1 MQGIDVGVLLYPRE
15 VWSGSL
21 RRAGAGPSRPGHRLG
36 PGQIREALLDL
47 LEPSAAGVN
56 VNDVFLHLGAHKTA
70 TSYFQA
76 CLLAS
81 PRLFEDRDCRLVTQS
96 DLSDELRHHIR
107 EWQSD
112 LESTAPLPEYQEF
125 LDGLVP
131 TNGATQSVLL
141 SFEGLIGRLSLAL
154 HGVIYPSSAKTIE
167 ALRSAFA
174 GHRVRVG
181 FAVRNYA
188 DLVCSTYSETI
199 NGSFSMRTFEEYLD
213 AIDVPALT
221 WTPVVCG
228 LRAAFGESAV
238 KVWSYEVYRQDP
250 TAFNREL
257 IDFYLGPG
265 SGELLSGLGNSRV
278 RGSTGTGALELQRRL
293 NVAVRRSVKSKPRWR
308 EILAAANEAVR
319 ESYADIEDP
328 PLTLPAD
335 LRAELDDRY
344 RCDCQ
349 VLGIELPSEGDH

>member
-1 MQGIDVGVLLYPRE
+1 
-15 VWSGSL
+15 
-21 RRAGAGPSRPGHRLG
+21 
-36 PGQIREALLDL
+36 
-47 LEPSAAGVN
+47 

-76 CLLAS
+76 CLQAS
-81 PRLFEDRDCRLVTQS
+81 PRLFEVHHCRLVTQY
-96 DLSDELRHHIR
+96 DLSDDLRQQIR

-112 LESTAPLPEYQEF
+112 LDSTAPLPAYQEF
-125 LDGLVP
+125 LEGLTT
-131 TNGATQSVLL
+131 TNGDARSVLL

-181 FAVRNYA
+181 FAVRSYA
-188 DLVCSTYSETI
+188 DLICSTYSETV
-199 NGSFSMRTFEEYLD
+199 NGSFSIRTFEGYLE
-213 AIDVPALT
+213 AVDVPALT
-221 WTPVVCG
+221 WAPVVRG
-228 LRAAFGESAV
+228 LRSAFGESAV

-250 TAFNREL
+250 AAFNREL
-257 IDFYLGPG
+257 VEFYLGPG
-265 SGELLSGLGNSRV
+265 SGELLSSLGNSRV

-319 ESYADIEDP
+319 ETYANIDDP
-328 PLTLPAD
+328 PLALPAD
-335 LRAELDDRY
+335 LRVELDDRY
-344 RCDCQ
+344 RRDCRD
-349 VLGIELPSEGDH
+349 LGIDLPSDGDH